1 MIMARTINAEEYAEK
16 RSEILNVMQ
25 RLVYTRGY
33 AQMTIQDILSELKIS
48 KGAFYHYFDSKQ
60 ALLEALVERMMDEA
74 EALTQAIV
82 DDPQLTAVDKFRYFF
97 SGIIAWKEAQKGFVV
112 ELLRVWFADDNALV
126 RHKVNVQMNR
136 RISPLFAAIIRQGI
150 DEQVFSTPYPDQ
162 AAEAVLATLIG
173 LQSSIASLLFESEL
187 SEDPRQQ
194 NNAMVTLYAAFVD
207 AMERILGAPE
217 GALPR
222 VSAES
227 IQVWIDALREKPVQP
242 EQRG

>member
-1 MIMARTINAEEYAEK
+1 MARTINAEEYAEK

-33 AQMTIQDILSELKIS
+33 AQMTIQDILTELRIS
-48 KGAFYHYFDSKQ
+48 KGAFYHYFDSKH
-60 ALLEALVERMMDEA
+60 ALLEALVERMMNEA
-74 EALTQAIV
+74 EAMTQAIV
-82 DDPQLTAVDKFRYFF
+82 DDPQLSAVEKFRQFF
-97 SGIIAWKEAQKGFVV
+97 SSVIAWKEAQKGFVV

-126 RHKVNVQMNR
+126 RHKVNVQMNQ

-150 DEQVFSTPYPDQ
+150 DEKVFSTPYPDQ

-173 LQSSIASLLFESEL
+173 LQSSIAGLLFESEL
-187 SEDPRQQ
+187 SEDPQQ
-194 NNAMVTLYAAFVD
+194 QKIAMVTLYAAFVD

-222 VSAES
+222 ISAES

-242 EQRG
+242 EQGS